1 MTVFEFFVKF
11 LFEKLVLRYYQSR
24 NKIQDFFLKTTSKFL
39 KIVILSKVDKISLKE
54 FINKLTKRV
63 GHLS

>member
-1 MTVFEFFVKF
+1 MTVFEFFAKF
-11 LFEKLVLRYYQSR
+11 LFEKFVLRYYQNR

-63 GHLS
+63 GQLS